1 MKETSNSSKLWG
13 GRFSEEMDSL
23 VEEFNA
29 SIGFDQKMAVEDIQG
44 SIAHATMLAN
54 QKIISPEESKKII
67 EGLESIADDIR
78 RGKIEW
84 QRSLEDIHMNIEAEL
99 TKRIGEL
106 GGKLHTAR
114 SRNDQVATDFRLYL
128 KRQNQTIIELLSE
141 VMKVFVELAE
151 EHIDAIMPGYTHL
164 QVAQPILF
172 SHHMLAY
179 YQMFLRDRA
188 RFVSSL
194 ERMDVSP
201 LGSGALAGTGFDID
215 PWQTAELL
223 GFKNPAHNSLDAIS
237 DRDFVI
243 EFQANSS
250 ILIMHLSRLSEE
262 MILWTSQEFSFMK
275 LPDSHTTGSSIM
287 PQKKNADVSEL
298 IRGKTGRIY
307 GNLMAIL
314 TVMKGL
320 PLAFNKDMQEDKEG
334 AFDTAETIII
344 ILKLLLTMMPKIELN
359 KERMYY
365 AAGRAYS
372 NATDFADY
380 LAKKGLPFRE
390 AHEVV
395 GRLVAIGLAE
405 GKDLQ
410 DIPLTTM
417 RDISEL
423 IEEDVFDVL
432 RLEHVVNVR
441 NSYGGTS
448 SKQVKL
454 QIENAKKNLG
464 LS

>member
-54 QKIISPEESKKII
+54 QKIISQEESKKII
-67 EGLESIADDIR
+67 EGLKSIADDIR